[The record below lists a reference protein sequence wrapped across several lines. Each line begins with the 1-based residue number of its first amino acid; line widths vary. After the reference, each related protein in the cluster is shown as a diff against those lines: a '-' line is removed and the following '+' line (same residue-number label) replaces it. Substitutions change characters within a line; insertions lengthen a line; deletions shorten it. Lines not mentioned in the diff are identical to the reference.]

1 MKRFGGI
8 PTARKRWSRK
18 YLLFGK
24 IAFVLRPIVVCVDL
38 VLLAVP
44 VAVSVVREATMVS
57 ARKSRRSLQIFLE
70 ATRFGKISIVVRV
83 DLVLLAVP
91 VPVSAMM
98 LSATK
103 SRRSLQTVPTTK
115 SRRSLLQI
123 FLEATRFGKISNAVS
138 IVVRLDLVLDVP
150 IPVSV
155 CNVLVVVFCAI
166 CANFLCIPSFS

>member
-83 DLVLLAVP
+83 DLVLLVVP
-91 VPVSAMM
+91 VPVSVVREPTMV
-98 LSATK
+98 SARK
-103 SRRSLQTVPTTK
+103 SRRSL
-115 SRRSLLQI
+115 
-123 FLEATRFGKISNAVS
+123 
-138 IVVRLDLVLDVP
+138 
-150 IPVSV
+150 
-155 CNVLVVVFCAI
+155 
-166 CANFLCIPSFS
+166 